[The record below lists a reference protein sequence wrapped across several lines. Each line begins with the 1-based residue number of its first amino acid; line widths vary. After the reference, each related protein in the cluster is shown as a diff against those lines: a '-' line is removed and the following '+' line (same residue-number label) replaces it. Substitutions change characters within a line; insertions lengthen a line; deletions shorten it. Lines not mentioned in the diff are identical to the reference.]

1 MVPMKEDMRS
11 LGVTLWNPNGPEK
24 PTITRSPSFKNLG
37 SRFLATSDTASD
49 AGCIYSPGLRIT
61 LFRRKGRPHQP
72 GRQEL
77 ARQNNRDATRKRGKG
92 SGGAPAGEIE
102 VVVAEVVH
110 ADDEAV
116 ALVLDHVAD
125 GLHVNPL
132 PDLRWEARASAE
144 DPANRR
150 RRR

>member
-61 LFRRKGRPHQP
+61 LFTRKGRSHQP

-77 ARQNNRDATRKRGKG
+77 TQQNNNRNAREARGG

-116 ALVLDHVAD
+116 ALVLYHVAD

-132 PDLRWEARASAE
+132 PDLRWKARTSAE

-150 RRR
+150 RR